1 LKNALERYFLS
12 FFILG
17 LIGIGISM
25 APLQAQSVLA
35 TGSWYKV
42 AVEKNGV
49 YKISDKTF
57 KKMGFDLSKTDPRKI
72 RIYGNAGGMLP
83 QSNQAPRPDDLTE
96 AAIFVSGE
104 ADGKFNSEDYIL
116 FYGQGA
122 DAYFFK
128 QNKGII
134 AYEKNLYADKNYY
147 FITVSET
154 NGKRVTTDTEIPG
167 VLPVVSSFENFSYHE
182 VDQHTELK
190 SGREWFGERFDLTTE
205 LTFEADVS
213 DVMPGSTLKF
223 VSGVM
228 AKAFSGGTSFNV
240 SLNDQQTLTQN
251 LPPVSTYRYAVKG
264 QMRNDTINVSA
275 DAISASGKS
284 SQKIKYTYIKAPSGQ
299 SVGFLN
305 FFLLQA
311 KQKLA
316 LNHSQVVFRS
326 TESLENPASRFEI
339 ENSESSAKVWDI
351 SNPYEPI
358 AKPISFVSDK
368 TLFASITSVLK
379 EFVAFKADVPSPELI
394 GSISNQNL
402 HGLPTP
408 RLIIITHPDFKKE
421 AERLAAYRNTRNT
434 STVVVTI
441 EQIYNE
447 FSSGRQDVTAIRDF
461 VKSLYDKS
469 PGTLKSALLVGKA
482 SYDYKKRVVD
492 NLNFVPTYESR
503 NSLHPVDSYSSDDYF
518 GFLEDHEGQWNES
531 PAINHSM
538 DVSVGR
544 IPVRRAEEMSDVVD
558 KIIRYESALVL
569 QGSWQKEI
577 VFVADD
583 GDSNLHQEDA
593 DQLAES
599 IDEDHSEFDV
609 SKIYLDQFPQISKP
623 GGEVSPETN
632 EAILKSINKGALVIN
647 YTGHGGE
654 RLLAQ
659 EKIFDDLMIEKL
671 ENERLPLIVTATCE
685 FGKADDPLIISGAE
699 LCLLRK
705 NGGAIG
711 LVTTGRPV
719 EAGTNFILNEAL
731 YDVFF
736 LTENNN
742 PLTLGE
748 IFRRTKNASLSGVSN
763 RNFSLIGDPELQLAL
778 PSRKIVVNSIT
789 TESGSATLKS
799 LSTVT
804 VTGEVRDQD
813 GIDESF
819 HGVLEAVLFDK
830 EVSFQTLGDDNTT
843 PYSYKQWYNRIFRG
857 KAAVEDGVFEFQ
869 FVVPKNIAY
878 QVAAG
883 KLSLYARDS
892 VRDISASGY
901 SKSFDIGLSESNP
914 EADNTPPVISL
925 FVGDTTFISGGITNP
940 NTVLVAR
947 LRDKHGINISGYG
960 IGNSLTA
967 ILDGGESFTLNDFY
981 IADVNDF
988 TRGTVTF
995 PLENLTP
1002 GRHTLTLKAWDTY
1015 NNPAQ
1020 ATIEFLVTGTESLV
1034 IESFGNYPNPFRT
1047 STQLSFTHNRSGDD
1061 LEGTL
1066 VLYDVTGHILHTYQF
1081 SIPSSSYHVDLLE
1094 LTQGVNFTKNQS
1106 GGLYFARLS
1115 IRSLTNGSKNE
1126 QVTKLI
1132 LSN

>member
-1 LKNALERYFLS
+1 
-12 FFILG
+12 
-17 LIGIGISM
+17 M
-25 APLQAQSVLA
+25 APLHAQSVLA
-35 TGSWYKV
+35 AGSWYKV

-49 YKISDKTF
+49 YKISGKTF

-72 RIYGNAGGMLP
+72 RIYGNEGGMLP
-83 QSNQAPRPDDLTE
+83 QSNQAPRPEDLTE
-96 AAIFVSGE
+96 NAIFIAGE
-104 ADGKFNSEDYIL
+104 ADGTFNSEDYIL
-116 FYGQGA
+116 FYGRGA
-122 DAYFFK
+122 DHYFFN
-128 QNKGII
+128 QDKGII

-147 FITVSET
+147 FITVSGE
-154 NGKRVTTDTEIPG
+154 NGKRIAADADIPG
-167 VLPVVSSFENFSYHE
+167 VLPVVSTFENFSYHE
-182 VDQHTELK
+182 LDQYSELK

-205 LTFEADVS
+205 LTLEADLG
-213 DVMPGSTLKF
+213 DVMPGSTMKF

-228 AKAFSGGTSFNV
+228 AKAFSGTSFLV
-240 SLNDQQTLTQN
+240 SLNDQQTLTQSV
-251 LPPVSTYRYAVKG
+251 PPIPNDRYTIKG
-264 QMRNDTINVSA
+264 QTRNDTISVSA
-275 DAISASGKS
+275 DVLSAPGRS
-284 SQKIKYTYIKAPSGQ
+284 SQKIKYTYVKAPSGQ

-316 LNHSQVVFRS
+316 FNHSQVIFTS

-339 ENSESSAKVWDI
+339 ERSESSVRVWDI

-358 AKPISFVSDK
+358 VKPVSFTSGK
-368 TLFASITSVLK
+368 TSFTSITSVLK
-379 EFVAFKADVPSPELI
+379 EFIAFKADVPAPELI
-394 GSISNQNL
+394 GSVSNQNL

-408 RLIIITHPDFKKE
+408 RLVIITHPDFKQP
-421 AERLAAYRNTRNT
+421 AERLAAYRNAKNI
-434 STVVVTI
+434 SAAVVTTT
-441 EQIYNE
+441 QIYHE
-447 FSSGRQDVTAIRDF
+447 FSSGRQDVTALRDF

-469 PGTLKSALLVGKA
+469 PGTLKSVLLVGKA

-492 NLNFVPTYESR
+492 NLNFMPTYESR
-503 NSLHPVDSYSSDDYF
+503 NSLHPVDTYSSDDYI
-518 GFLEDHEGQWNES
+518 GFLEEQEGEWSET

-544 IPVRRAEEMSDVVD
+544 IPAKSAEEMTDVVD
-558 KIIRYESALVL
+558 KIIRYESALTL
-569 QGSWQKEI
+569 QGAWQKEI

-583 GDSNLHQEDA
+583 GDSNLHQDDA
-593 DQLAES
+593 DELAES
-599 IDEDHSEFDV
+599 IDDDHSEFDV
-609 SKIYLDQFPQISKP
+609 SKIYLDQFPQISRP
-623 GGEVSPETN
+623 SGEVSPETN
-632 EAILKSINKGALVIN
+632 QAILNSINKGALVIN

-659 EKIFDDLMIEKL
+659 EKIFDDLMIEEL
-671 ENERLPLIVTATCE
+671 ENERLPLMITATCE
-685 FGKADDPLIISGAE
+685 FGRADDPILISGAE

-719 EAGTNFILNEAL
+719 EAGKNFILNAAF
-731 YDVFF
+731 YDAFF
-736 LTENNN
+736 QHEGNN

-778 PSRKIVVNSIT
+778 PSRKITVSSIT
-789 TESGSATLKS
+789 TSSGSATLKS

-804 VTGEVRDQD
+804 VTGEITHED

-819 HGVLEAVLFDK
+819 NGVLEAVLFDK
-830 EVSFQTLGDDNTT
+830 EVSFQTLGDENA
-843 PYSYKQWYNRIFRG
+843 PYTYNQWYNRIFRG
-857 KAAVEDGVFEFQ
+857 QASVENGIFEFR

-878 QVAAG
+878 QVASG
-883 KLSLYARDS
+883 KLSLYARDAA
-892 VRDISASGY
+892 RDISASGY

-914 EADNTPPVISL
+914 EADTTPPVISL
-925 FVGDTTFISGGITNP
+925 FVGDTTFISGGIANP
-940 NTVLVAR
+940 NTALVAR
-947 LRDKHGINISGYG
+947 LSDAHGINISGYG

-967 ILDGGESFTLNDFY
+967 ILDDESFTLNDFF
-981 IADVNDF
+981 IADVDDY

-1002 GRHTLTLKAWDTY
+1002 GRHMLTLKAWDTY

-1020 ATIEFLVTGTESLV
+1020 ATIEFLVTDTENLV
-1034 IESFGNYPNPFRT
+1034 IQTFRNYPNPFRT
-1047 STQLSFTHNRSGDD
+1047 STRLSFTHNRSGDD

-1066 VLYDVTGHILHTYQF
+1066 ILYDVTGNILHSYQF
-1081 SIPSSSYHVDLLE
+1081 NVPSSSYQVDLPE
-1094 LTQGVNFTKNQS
+1094 LAQGINFTKNQS

-1115 IRSLTNGSKNE
+1115 VRSLTNGSKNE